1 MDREGNEVVF
11 EGAPDRIVAFDAAA
25 VETIFAIGQGHRVIA
40 THDYV
45 SYPPEVDSVA
55 KVGDAFNMD
64 IEAIVDLEPDLVYIF
79 YPTFKEQLENAGL
92 KVLLIKTIDDDF
104 QKTADIFRM
113 WGSITDATDEAEALA
128 TDFEYRVNSIKN
140 MLSPFNT
147 GPKVFQDVGGL
158 WTPGNNTLVGNVFK
172 TLKLQNVA
180 HDVQGYAQFSPEM
193 LIERNPQYIIASY
206 SDSISPDDK
215 FKDITAVRNGAVIIP
230 SDDFLSISGPRFIL
244 GVEELAKTIYPGLW
258 KR

>member
-64 IEAIVDLEPDLVYIF
+64 IEAIVNLEPDLVYIF

-140 MLSPFNT
+140 MYPHST
-147 GPKVFQDVGGL
+147 QV
-158 WTPGNNTLVGNVFK
+158 
-172 TLKLQNVA
+172 LKYFRMSEV
-180 HDVQGYAQFSPEM
+180 
-193 LIERNPQYIIASY
+193 
-206 SDSISPDDK
+206 
-215 FKDITAVRNGAVIIP
+215 
-230 SDDFLSISGPRFIL
+230 SGHRETIL
-244 GVEELAKTIYPGLW
+244 
-258 KR
+258 